1 MPGHAVVL
9 QDTRPYKAAA
19 PQILPFFLS
28 LGNQRKAKEK
38 HAERSQQPGALLI
51 PAVPPCCQ
59 LQPPAAPAALCAP
72 RLESGCISQ
81 PPANWAQLRLLS
93 IPIGGEKLSKYSR
106 AQIWVRQTCSCCV
119 VTGGDSEQS
128 TEFKSSS
135 NSGHRNHKV
144 FRPAHRQTKCR
155 LIKTGFS
162 PRFDD

>member
-1 MPGHAVVL
+1 MPEHAVVL

-59 LQPPAAPAALCAP
+59 LQPPAALAALCAP

-93 IPIGGEKLSKYSR
+93 IPIGGEKLSKVLKGTDLGQTNVLVLCSYRRGLGAKHRVQIQFKLR
-106 AQIWVRQTCSCCV
+106 AKKPQGFPTRTQTDQMLS
-119 VTGGDSEQS
+119 DQDRLLS
-128 TEFKSSS
+128 T
-135 NSGHRNHKV
+135 
-144 FRPAHRQTKCR
+144 
-155 LIKTGFS
+155 I
-162 PRFDD
+162 

>member
-1 MPGHAVVL
+1 MPEHAVVL

-81 PPANWAQLRLLS
+81 HSAAATSELGTAEAAVNSYRRREAQQ
-93 IPIGGEKLSKYSR
+93 GT
-106 AQIWVRQTCSCCV
+106 Q
-119 VTGGDSEQS
+119 
-128 TEFKSSS
+128 
-135 NSGHRNHKV
+135 GHRFGSDKRARAV
-144 FRPAHRQTKCR
+144 
-155 LIKTGFS
+155 
-162 PRFDD
+162 